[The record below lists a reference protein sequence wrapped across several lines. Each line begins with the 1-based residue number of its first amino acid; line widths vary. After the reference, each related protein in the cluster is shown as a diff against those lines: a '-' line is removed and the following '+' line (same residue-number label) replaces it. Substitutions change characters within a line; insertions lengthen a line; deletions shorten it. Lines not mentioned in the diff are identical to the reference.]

1 MATVSVTAPMT
12 PILRLRRVVA
22 GHPVLIVG
30 IALMASIILFALFG
44 SVIIP
49 VQDAQVGAYLPRQVP
64 GAERL
69 LGTDSQGRDVLAVLV
84 YSTPQTLLMGVI
96 AGVVGIGIGTVL
108 GLLAGFFGG
117 WIDLVIRTLTDVFI
131 TIPGIAILIVIAT
144 NVRQMDVATMS
155 LIVASLAWRFPAR
168 AIRAQTLS
176 LRERGYIQ
184 IARLSG
190 VSGLQLVFQEVLPNL
205 LTYIAAAFVAS
216 VSQAILAII
225 GLEALG
231 LGPQDEYTLGMMIY
245 WAQFYGAILR
255 GMWWWWLPPIIMIVL
270 IFISLLLISA
280 GMDAFVNTRLRKT
293 E

>member
-1 MATVSVTAPMT
+1 MAAVSQMAFIGRPT
-12 PILRLRRVVA
+12 RLRRAIV
-22 GHPVLIVG
+22 GSPVLAVG
-30 IALMASIILFALFG
+30 IALMGAIVLFT
-44 SVIIP
+44 VIGAAVFP
-49 VQDAQVGAYLPRQVP
+49 VTDAQVGAYLPRQAP
-64 GAERL
+64 NAERI

-84 YSTPQTLLMGVI
+84 YSAPATLTMGVI
-96 AGVVGIGIGTVL
+96 AGIVGIGIGTIL
-108 GLLAGFFGG
+108 GLVAGFFGG

-131 TIPGIAILIVIAT
+131 TIPGIALLIVIAT

-155 LIVASLAWRFPAR
+155 LIVASLAWRFPTR

-184 IARLSG
+184 IARLNG

-205 LTYIAAAFVAS
+205 LTYIAASFVAA
-216 VSQAILAII
+216 VSQSILAII

-231 LGPQDEYTLGMMIY
+231 LGPQNEYTLGMMIY

-255 GMWWWWLPPIIMIVL
+255 GMWWWWMPPIVVIVL

>member
-1 MATVSVTAPMT
+1 MTTVAVTLPT
-12 PILRLRRVVA
+12 NRTRHLRRAVTDHLLLVI
-22 GHPVLIVG
+22 GT
-30 IALMASIILFALFG
+30 ALMLAIILFALLG
-44 SVIIP
+44 SVVVP
-49 VQDAQVGAYLPRQVP
+49 VKDAQVGAYLPRQMP

-69 LGTDSQGRDVLAVLV
+69 LGTDSQGRDVLAVLI

-96 AGVVGIGIGTVL
+96 AGIVGIGIGTVL

-155 LIVASLAWRFPAR
+155 LIVATLAWRFPTR

-184 IARLSG
+184 IARLNG
-190 VSGLQLVFQEVLPNL
+190 VGGLQLVFQEVLPNL
-205 LTYIAAAFVAS
+205 LTYIASSFVAT
-216 VSQAILAII
+216 VSQSILAII

-231 LGPQDEYTLGMMIY
+231 LGPQNEYTLGMMIY

-270 IFISLLLISA
+270 IFISLLLVSA

>member
-1 MATVSVTAPMT
+1 MRICLAKF
-12 PILRLRRVVA
+12 R
-22 GHPVLIVG
+22 
-30 IALMASIILFALFG
+30 
-44 SVIIP
+44 
-49 VQDAQVGAYLPRQVP
+49 

-190 VSGLQLVFQEVLPNL
+190 VSGLARVSRS
-205 LTYIAAAFVAS
+205 AAQPAHVHRRR
-216 VSQAILAII
+216 LCR
-225 GLEALG
+225 LG
-231 LGPQDEYTLGMMIY
+231 LTGDPRDHRLG
-245 WAQFYGAILR
+245 GAR
-255 GMWWWWLPPIIMIVL
+255 TG
-270 IFISLLLISA
+270 A
-280 GMDAFVNTRLRKT
+280 TR
-293 E
+293 